1 VATIRGDGEALA
13 DLRMRDPATGTMEAV
28 FASYTSSPVDAG
40 TETRK
45 ANVLAAKNLLAACG
59 LSAAANTIRRADVG
73 DTTAR
78 SWFTHAKLR
87 ANAEPDPE
95 KKHTIYR
102 TANSWFNQANSLFC
116 MKALDWYRQ
125 EGCYSPSFE
134 AFSKT
139 GRMLRFGAKYAP
151 KSPFDPAPDELLA
164 KTLDAWRNLKDE
176 YMSFDFIRGQD
187 KRKITV
193 RGRDMFMAI
202 GHELA
207 FGLRRAETA
216 QACWGWWS
224 NRPGY
229 PVLDAKAV
237 VKNGTGKIRVRALDP
252 WFTIL
257 KRRIDAEGWRGE
269 ADEFIIKGCD
279 TYRTDDLFRAIG
291 SWMRNLGWTTRKTNH
306 ALRAYSGSQI
316 YMRYEPYEAQAWLR
330 HSSLKVTETYYSQY
344 VKDFK
349 PANLE
354 DLPARWATLECPEPQ
369 LRVLPQLA

>member
-1 VATIRGDGEALA
+1 MATIRGDGEALA

-78 SWFTHAKLR
+78 SWFTNAKLR

-224 NRPGY
+224 EKTWMDHP
-229 PVLDAKAV
+229 
-237 VKNGTGKIRVRALDP
+237 
-252 WFTIL
+252 
-257 KRRIDAEGWRGE
+257 E
-269 ADEFIIKGCD
+269 DESCLAG
-279 TYRTDDLFRAIG
+279 LLG
-291 SWMRNLGWTTRKTNH
+291 QPNLH
-306 ALRAYSGSQI
+306 ALRA
-316 YMRYEPYEAQAWLR
+316 L
-330 HSSLKVTETYYSQY
+330 
-344 VKDFK
+344 
-349 PANLE
+349 
-354 DLPARWATLECPEPQ
+354 
-369 LRVLPQLA
+369 